1 MILVA
6 AALKSAVSV
15 ILPGQEAW
23 EVEALVVQSISLTRL
38 SKFMVWSLLME
49 CAYHYLMK
57 GWGFGCARS
66 WS

>member
-23 EVEALVVQSISLTRL
+23 EVEVLAVQSISLMLL
-38 SKFMVWSLLME
+38 SKFMIWSLSTE

-57 GWGFGCARS
+57 GWSFGCARS
-66 WS
+66 